1 MTTLELIFALLLG
14 VLMVLLPYVGMH
26 LNKPMFWEK
35 GGFLDKLKNKKKQ
48 CLTMGA
54 TFCYTMYIMTKQEK
68 QQELRIQQIN
78 LETDIHCLQSQI
90 RSEKERLEEM
100 KSETS
105 VGEDWSSSVCI
116 LRTQKELKTT
126 EQQLIRKQ
134 NKLTKFLKEK

>member
-1 MTTLELIFALLLG
+1 
-14 VLMVLLPYVGMH
+14 
-26 LNKPMFWEK
+26 
-35 GGFLDKLKNKKKQ
+35 
-48 CLTMGA
+48 MGA

-134 NKLTKFLKEK
+134 NKLTKFLGEII

>member
-1 MTTLELIFALLLG
+1 
-14 VLMVLLPYVGMH
+14 
-26 LNKPMFWEK
+26 
-35 GGFLDKLKNKKKQ
+35 
-48 CLTMGA
+48 MGA

-68 QQELRIQQIN
+68 QQELRLKQ
-78 LETDIHCLQSQI
+78 LELELDIRHLQSLI

-100 KSETS
+100 KSEIS

-116 LRTQKELKTT
+116 LRTQRELKTT